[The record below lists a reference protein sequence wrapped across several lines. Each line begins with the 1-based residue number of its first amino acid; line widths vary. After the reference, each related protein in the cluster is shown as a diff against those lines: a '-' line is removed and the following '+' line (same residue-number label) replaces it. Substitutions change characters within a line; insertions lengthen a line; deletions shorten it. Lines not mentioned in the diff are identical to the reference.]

1 MDLHKA
7 QGHFRCK
14 FSPAEDLKLREVVEQ
29 LGSAD
34 WASVATHMAPRNA
47 RQCRERWTNYLN
59 PSLVNAP
66 WTASEESLLEEK
78 FAEFGT
84 KWQVIAVFFPSRS
97 KNDIKNHWISNQ
109 RNLLTWSVDS
119 DRPPIQARPLQKGR
133 AVNPEHVLHMAQR
146 IEAPPRPPSDPSLRP
161 GSISS
166 FLNDGPST
174 LARIG
179 SIPRHRLIKVV

>member
-1 MDLHKA
+1 MELHKSH
-7 QGHFRCK
+7 GHFRCK
-14 FSPAEDLKLREVVEQ
+14 FSPAEDLKLRQVVEQ
-29 LGSAD
+29 VGAGD
-34 WASVATHMAPRNA
+34 WASVASHMAPRNA

-109 RNLLTWSVDS
+109 RNLLTWSVDA
-119 DRPPIQARPLQKGR
+119 DRPAMPDCSPPNNRTLK
-133 AVNPEHVLHMAQR
+133 PEHVLHVPQR
-146 IEAPPRPPSDPSLRP
+146 IEAGPRPPVEPSLKL

-166 FLNDGPST
+166 FLNDGPGC
-174 LARIG
+174 LARMS
-179 SIPRHRLIKVV
+179 SIPSHRLIKIV